1 MQSFTNTVTI
11 ERPIED
17 VFAFL
22 ADFENVPTWNRAIEA
37 TTKTSPGPV
46 GVGTV
51 YHQIRSIPSRSEED
65 FEVTVFE
72 PVSRLAI
79 EGRLGPFGA
88 RVGYVLEP
96 AGDATRL
103 VNAVDIEP
111 SSSVLRLV
119 APLATTRVKAAV
131 GENLVTLKRILEGGG
146 HRGDI

>member
-1 MQSFTNTVTI
+1 MQSFANTVTI

-22 ADFENVPTWNRAIEA
+22 ADFENVPTWNHAIEA
-37 TTKTSPGPV
+37 TTKTSPGAV

-79 EGRLGPFGA
+79 QGRLGPFGA

-111 SSSVLRLV
+111 SSGGLRLL
-119 APLATTRVKAAV
+119 APLARTRVKAAV
-131 GENLVTLKRILEGGG
+131 GENLATLKQILEGGG
-146 HRGDI
+146 RRGDF